1 MKIGVIMGGMSS
13 ERAVSL
19 KTGKAMAGT
28 LKNMDYEVV
37 EIVVN
42 DKSDMLKLPKI
53 DFALLAL
60 HGKFGED
67 GSVQNYLEMLDV
79 PYSGCDATSSAICMD
94 KNLTKKVLRASG
106 IPTANWTTIKTL
118 SDKELEKAYE
128 LNYPVFVKPNSG
140 GSSVATFK
148 INKKEDLLDAVREA
162 LNWDTEVMVE
172 EFLKGEEITCAMI
185 DGKMLPIIKIDA
197 KGEFFDLASKY
208 GENGADEYAIELDEE
223 TYAKINEICVNTWN
237 ALGCEVYSRID
248 IIMGEGTMNVLEI
261 NTLPGFTDA
270 SLFPKSAKASGMS
283 MEKLVETI
291 VNLSLQKRMESR
303 AKKQLFLERER
314 KLGMSSGN

>member
-19 KTGKAMAGT
+19 KTGKAMADT
-28 LKNMDYEVV
+28 LRNMDYEVV
-37 EIVVN
+37 EIVIN

-67 GSVQNYLEMLDV
+67 GSVQNYLEMLDI

-118 SDKELEKAYE
+118 SDKELEKAYA

-248 IIMGEGTMNVLEI
+248 IIMGEGAMNVLEI

>member
-1 MKIGVIMGGMSS
+1 MGGMSS

-19 KTGKAMAGT
+19 KTGKAMSDT
-28 LKNMDYEVV
+28 LRNMDYEVV
-37 EIVVN
+37 EIVIN
-42 DKSDMLKLPKI
+42 DKKDMLNLPKI

-67 GSVQNYLEMLDV
+67 GSVQNYLEMLDI

-94 KNLTKKVLRASG
+94 KNLTKKVLKASG

-118 SDKELEKAYE
+118 SDEEMEKAYA

-148 INKKEDLLDAVREA
+148 INKKEDLLPAVREA

-185 DGKMLPIIKIDA
+185 DGKMLPVIKIDA

-208 GENGADEYAIELDEE
+208 GENGADEYAVELDAEIQS
-223 TYAKINEICVNTWN
+223 KINDICVNTWK
-237 ALGCEVYSRID
+237 ALGCEVYARID

-270 SLFPKSAKASGMS
+270 SLFPKSAKANGMS
-283 MEKLVETI
+283 MENLVETI
-291 VNLSLQKRMESR
+291 VNLSLQKRMESKV
-303 AKKQLFLERER
+303 KKQLFLERER
-314 KLGMSSGN
+314 KLGMSSNN

>member
-37 EIVVN
+37 EIVIN

-67 GSVQNYLEMLDV
+67 GSVQNYLEMLDI

-128 LNYPVFVKPNSG
+128 LKYPVFVKPNSG

>member
-1 MKIGVIMGGMSS
+1 MGGMSS

-19 KTGKAMAGT
+19 KTGKAMADT
-28 LKNMDYEVV
+28 LRNMDYEVL
-37 EIVVN
+37 EIVIN

-67 GSVQNYLEMLDV
+67 GSVQNYLEMLDI

-94 KNLTKKVLRASG
+94 KNITKKVLKASG

-118 SDKELEKAYE
+118 SAKEMEKAYT

-148 INKKEDLLDAVREA
+148 VNKKEDLLDAVREA

-223 TYAKINEICVNTWN
+223 TQAKINDICVNTWDV
-237 ALGCEVYSRID
+237 LGCEVYARID

-283 MEKLVETI
+283 METLVSTI
-291 VNLSLQKRMESR
+291 VNLSLQKRMESKV
-303 AKKQLFLERER
+303 KKQLFLERER
-314 KLGMSSGN
+314 KLGMSSNN

>member
-1 MKIGVIMGGMSS
+1 MKIGVIMGGISS

-19 KTGKAMAGT
+19 KTGKAMADT
-28 LKNMDYEVV
+28 LRNMDYEVC
-37 EIVVN
+37 EIVIN
-42 DKSDMLKLPKI
+42 DKSDIFNLPKI

-67 GSVQNYLEMLDV
+67 GSVQNYLDMLEI
-79 PYSGCDATSSAICMD
+79 PYSGCNATTSAICMD
-94 KNLTKKVLRASG
+94 KNLTKKVLRASN
-106 IPTANWTTIKTL
+106 IPTANWTTVKNL
-118 SDKELEKAYE
+118 SEKELEKAYA

-148 INKKEDLLDAVREA
+148 VKTKEELVPAIREA

-172 EFLKGEEITCAMI
+172 EFLPGEEITCAMI
-185 DGKMLPIIKIDA
+185 DGKLLPIIKIDA
-197 KGEFFDLASKY
+197 KGEFFDIASKY
-208 GENGADEYAIELDEE
+208 GENGADEYAVELDAE
-223 TYAKINEICVNTWN
+223 TQSKINDICINTWN
-237 ALGCEVYSRID
+237 SLGCEVYSRID
-248 IIMGEGTMNVLEI
+248 IIMNENSMNVLEV

-291 VNLSLQKRMESR
+291 VNLSLQVRMESNV
-303 AKKQLFLERER
+303 KKQLFLERER
-314 KLGMSSGN
+314 KLGLSSNN